1 MNAQTEHLEQV
12 ADLTGSRDR
21 DRVDVTLV
29 GVLVDLLSPLAATV
43 YKLQDDANGAH
54 WFRRAELVRG
64 ALAAT
69 SDPYWADAEEF
80 PRSDAKPLHLQVLDR
95 MRVERGEE
103 DGVHLTL
110 FPVAT
115 ESEAN
120 GLVEIRTAQVMTP
133 EAERLVH
140 SILRIYRNFQD
151 LLDYSERDTLTG
163 LLNRKSFDETF
174 LKVTGMRAGL
184 PLQRSD
190 AGGRRGAEQEHRY
203 WIGVTDIDHFKKVN
217 DEHGHLIGD
226 EVLVLVARIMRN
238 SFRHQDRLYRF
249 GGEEFVV
256 MIRCAGEEA
265 AEMVFE
271 RFRANMARFA
281 FPQAG
286 HVTVSIGFT
295 EVFGG
300 DTPAAAFERADKA
313 VYRAKE
319 AGRNR
324 VCGYADLLRNGLVS
338 PVRGAGDVEL
348 F

>member
-1 MNAQTEHLEQV
+1 MNAQTEHLEQM
-12 ADLTGSRDR
+12 AHLTGTRDR
-21 DRVDVTLV
+21 DLVDVTLV
-29 GVLVDLLSPLAATV
+29 GVLVDLLAPRSATV
-43 YKLQDDANGAH
+43 YKLVGTGDEAY
-54 WFRRAELVRG
+54 WFKRAELERG

-69 SDPYWADAEEF
+69 SDPPWGDPDHF
-80 PRSDAKPLHLQVLDR
+80 PRAATKPIHQRVLDR
-95 MRVERGEE
+95 MAVERVALD
-103 DGVHLTL
+103 DGHLTL

-115 ESEAN
+115 ETETN
-120 GLVEIRTAQVMTP
+120 GLVEVRTVQPLGA
-133 EAERLVH
+133 EGERLVQ

-184 PLQRSD
+184 PLARSD
-190 AGGRRGAEQEHRY
+190 AGGRRGAEQEQRY
-203 WIGVTDIDHFKKVN
+203 WIGVTDIDHFKRVN

-256 MIRCAGEEA
+256 MLRCAGEEA

-271 RFRANMARFA
+271 RFRANMAGFA

-286 HVTVSIGFT
+286 KVTVSIGFT
-295 EVFGG
+295 EVYGG

-338 PVRGAGDVEL
+338 AVRGAGDVEL